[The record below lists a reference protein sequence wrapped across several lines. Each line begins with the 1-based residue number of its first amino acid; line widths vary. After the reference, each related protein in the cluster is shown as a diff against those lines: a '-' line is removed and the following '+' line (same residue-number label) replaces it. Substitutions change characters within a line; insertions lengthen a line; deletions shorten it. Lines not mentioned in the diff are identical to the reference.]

1 MALFIDDKNR
11 TYVVSERQFKADKE
25 ELAAYRD
32 TGLTPDEVRCM
43 KAYQEDPAPLPF
55 HDDGF
60 SLGQGLLEDDGYDP
74 ALEAMERK
82 DEDRWSK

>member
-1 MALFIDDKNR
+1 MARFIDEKR
-11 TYVVSERQFKADKE
+11 YKADMA

-74 ALEAMERK
+74 AMEAMERK
-82 DEDRWSK
+82 DDDRWDK

>member
-1 MALFIDDKNR
+1 MARYIDEKR
-11 TYVVSERQFKADKE
+11 YKADMA
-25 ELAAYRD
+25 ELEAYRD
-32 TGLTPDEVRCM
+32 TGLTPDEVRSM

-55 HDDGF
+55 HDDDGF

-82 DEDRWSK
+82 DEDRWDK